1 MHSREEELCRRRPR
15 EARECAKAHSMFYEI
30 SSTAGL
36 TSEKMGVTI
45 VRYEML
51 YAGDGESL

>member
-1 MHSREEELCRRRPR
+1 LGIVV
-15 EARECAKAHSMFYEI
+15 KGIFLYEI
-30 SSTAGL
+30 SSAAGL